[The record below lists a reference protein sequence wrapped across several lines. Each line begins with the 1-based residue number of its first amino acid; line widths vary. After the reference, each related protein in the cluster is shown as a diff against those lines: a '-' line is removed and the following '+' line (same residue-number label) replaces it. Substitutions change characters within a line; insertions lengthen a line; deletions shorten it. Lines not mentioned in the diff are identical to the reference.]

1 MYTPLWGPGPRTA
14 IHTSG
19 PFTEVVVKDGRVSA
33 VGGEITDTLVPEGGL
48 IVVGQGVAA
57 ARLAAARIGDEVSV
71 SFEPRSDSPAALR
84 MALGSNAVLVKDG
97 TAVDFPPGA
106 GYDQDKP
113 RTVIG
118 WPADGRLLLLVAVDG
133 SANFSSGLS
142 YDATAQ
148 LMVRLGAAEAFM
160 LDGGG
165 STGLVARLPGDR
177 DVSVI
182 NTPSDGS
189 ERPVPNG
196 VGLFGP
202 KGSGRL
208 RGLDVRAADR
218 VVPGLTMSVAAA
230 GYDETWAPVET
241 DAGQLGWSVRP
252 GSLGRADDGVFR
264 AGRSGAGTLQAS
276 SGNARG
282 EAELRVVGEL
292 HRLAFDRQAVT
303 IEPGASVL
311 VGLTGF
317 DADGFDAPVAAGDVA
332 VGHDAAVVDVKAEP
346 DGRVTVTG
354 GADAHGKASIVTA
367 TVDGVTA
374 RLPVTVGLADV
385 PLAEFEPGAENWTAL
400 ASRGTALVDLV
411 AADDRRAQSPAITR
425 CV

>member
-97 TAVDFPPGA
+97 TAVDFP
-106 GYDQDKP
+106 
-113 RTVIG
+113 
-118 WPADGRLLLLVAVDG
+118 
-133 SANFSSGLS
+133 
-142 YDATAQ
+142 
-148 LMVRLGAAEAFM
+148 
-160 LDGGG
+160 
-165 STGLVARLPGDR
+165 
-177 DVSVI
+177 
-182 NTPSDGS
+182 
-189 ERPVPNG
+189 
-196 VGLFGP
+196 
-202 KGSGRL
+202 
-208 RGLDVRAADR
+208 
-218 VVPGLTMSVAAA
+218 
-230 GYDETWAPVET
+230 
-241 DAGQLGWSVRP
+241 
-252 GSLGRADDGVFR
+252 
-264 AGRSGAGTLQAS
+264 
-276 SGNARG
+276 
-282 EAELRVVGEL
+282 
-292 HRLAFDRQAVT
+292 
-303 IEPGASVL
+303 PGASVL